1 MDIKLTGTGSF
12 RLNGQPDCHWLPDDA
27 VHGYNCVFIGDRV
40 ILTGSWDGDEKDD
53 GLIRLV
59 LDNTT
64 IGAYYASHDLVN
76 DVWTLEV
83 DITYLLKDLTEPYTG
98 WGATIDNT
106 AYDTKTY
113 TPRTLL
119 VYTENNNTVS
129 CTVDIVILGGHKLSA
144 MQRPLFTEMMNTVPE
159 DANAIAAIS
168 RVQPPN
174 VILNIELPI
183 SSTGIYPVW
192 VECLDSWAE
201 TQHTPTNGNYIVGTA
216 PTLSNGNGG
225 SVGLDPQTSVL
236 WWHGKNK
243 KHCIPI
249 QKINGQQC
257 DSYAIVRWKSKT
269 GNWRQHIFEVKNIT
283 DNLDGSTVI
292 DNIGTS
298 YRSLVENS
306 YQFDIHLSGLTR
318 YSLWYYQDILSSEE
332 IYCCVMNTQFNEWLM
347 LCDLD
352 ESETLPTAAPSEL
365 LCSVTSPKKYTVP
378 NGNGQLYDFYC
389 TLKYKKTTY

>member
-40 ILTGSWDGDEKDD
+40 VLTGSWDGDEKDD

-64 IGAYYASHDLVN
+64 IGSYYASHDLVN

-98 WGATIDNT
+98 WGGTITGSFN
-106 AYDTKTY
+106 TKTY
-113 TPRTLL
+113 TPRTLF

-129 CTVDIVILGGHKLSA
+129 CTVDIVILGGHKLAA
-144 MQRPLFTEMMNTVPE
+144 MPHPFYDEMRGTVPE
-159 DANAIAAIS
+159 AVTSQSGIS

-174 VILNIELPI
+174 VMLQLEVPNTPETRY
-183 SSTGIYPVW
+183 SYPVW
-192 VECLDSWAE
+192 FECDTTWYRNSTGSATVFASNW
-201 TQHTPTNGNYIVGTA
+201 PN
-216 PTLSNGNGG
+216 LSNGNGG
-225 SVGLDPQTSVL
+225 TVGTKTQNPIYYIGKDGKYKIDFQTIAYTDCSL
-236 WWHGKNK
+236 
-243 KHCIPI
+243 
-249 QKINGQQC
+249 
-257 DSYAIVRWKSKT
+257 YAIVRWKSKT

-332 IYCCVMNTQFNEWLM
+332 IYCCVGNMQYNEFQLLTQWGDGM
-347 LCDLD
+347 QY
-352 ESETLPTAAPSEL
+352 TLPTTAPSEL

-378 NGNGQLYDFYC
+378 NGNGQLYDFDC
-389 TLKYKKTTY
+389 TLKYKKTSY